1 MILNARLETLQ
12 QDEVLTRLEQLPS
25 LPQVVPPLKIWI
37 FGALKLKYPTSP
49 AMESFGLRTLLSTS
63 RVNSHL
69 RQWESSW
76 HSTKYI
82 GILGTSFIIRNK
94 EKPQLQAPCS
104 AMRVYT
110 AMGHT
115 SSFQAA

>member
-25 LPQVVPPLKIWI
+25 LPQVVPPLKIWG

-49 AMESFGLRTLLSTS
+49 VMESLGLCLFFSTS
-63 RVNSHL
+63 RVNSHS

-76 HSTKYI
+76 HSPKYS
-82 GILGTSFIIRNK
+82 GIVAPSFIIRNK
-94 EKPQLQAPCS
+94 EKPQLQAACS
-104 AMRVYT
+104 AVGAYIAT
-110 AMGHT
+110 GHA
-115 SSFQAA
+115 SSFQTA